1 MSCHK
6 VYVCVCVG
14 GLGLFCYGLMNV
26 LWVCV
31 CVCVCV
37 CVWEVIVIWVFH
49 TLTQDCFAEENG
61 GSSSWWPRVHRFP
74 LMCVAQC
81 MCVCWYLP
89 WVQPFAQV
97 WLAWLVS
104 NGDSEDGGRTRH
116 TCPED
121 KWSVRSTL
129 NFQADIFLLMSVSS
143 GCADRD
149 EGDGWMRVRRM
160 KERGKC
166 VSLLT
171 EEWCTDQKR
180 WTTPPIN
187 VVAIIELKTLI
198 KYKKKSKTK
207 KAQCYFNIIDI

>member
-6 VYVCVCVG
+6 VYVSECVCVG
-14 GLGLFCYGLMNV
+14 GLGPFCYRLMNV
-26 LWVCV
+26 LWMCV
-31 CVCVCV
+31 CVR
-37 CVWEVIVIWVFH
+37 EVIVIWVFH

-89 WVQPFAQV
+89 WVQPFAQA
-97 WLAWLVS
+97 WLAWLVG

-121 KWSVRSTL
+121 KWSVISTL
-129 NFQADIFLLMSVSS
+129 NFQADIFLLVSVSS

-171 EEWCTDQKR
+171 EEWCTNPKE
-180 WTTPPIN
+180 WTTLYQN
-187 VVAIIELKTLI
+187 LVELKTTI
-198 KYKKKSKTK
+198 KYNKN
-207 KAQCYFNIIDI
+207 AWLWINLFNY